1 MKLIICVLLS
11 ALSVSVSA
19 ASNFESLPNATVL
32 NMRLPDGSAA
42 AAALKKT
49 QAYALFADP
58 KRWQA
63 VTALIK
69 KNAGSEF
76 DDFMEALAVFNLK
89 PEDFPKLFAG
99 ETGIAVALHAPAEGK
114 NEPLVT
120 GVLYLNPE
128 ADLADRLM
136 QAIDQVIVIN
146 QNEEG
151 APKIARNDYDV
162 GAHTIIELTS
172 ENEEASFFIN
182 RNGNAIT
189 VFVGMEHGLDAT
201 KQFIVEHLDARAGDG
216 NAEGFAQTVL
226 NTPGLADVIP
236 AGQSLFELTTNPQVL
251 IDLIPENEIAT
262 PAMGG
267 AEVRQALGLHCF
279 KPCILVSTMENNVLH
294 SAGFMGC
301 SSPLEGVARIFEFP
315 ELEAGPAAWVPK
327 DIVSYSHLG
336 FNLQHTYRVVTETIA
351 GIMGPAGAAKI
362 QEVNNAPMLFLGTDL
377 ETFLGNFGD
386 KIVGIDYGKKPP
398 EGAAANPM
406 MGSFADRVAIVWDM
420 NDTTALKQ
428 ALPLLQQQ
436 AAMFGGMAAEEQ
448 GASGVRFNM
457 SMMQPGLEGGFFI
470 TDDKMILALGVG
482 VTELILSSV
491 QNPAPLAETLA
502 ASQMLKDAN
511 AILPP
516 KKGFIYSVQDTNA
529 AMVAEFNSTNKEL
542 KRLGQLEPEVGSV
555 LTTLMPTGEEIDGVM
570 GVGSQQ
576 AYRDADGLYLKG
588 AVVLELAT
596 DAAPSEEEA
605 P

>member
-1 MKLIICVLLS
+1 MKLLLCVLLS
-11 ALSVSVSA
+11 ALSVGVSA
-19 ASNFESLPNATVL
+19 ASNFESLPKSTVL
-32 NMRLPDGSAA
+32 NLRLPDGSAA

-49 QAYALFADP
+49 QAYALFSDP

-69 KNAGSEF
+69 KNAGSDF

-89 PEDFPKLFAG
+89 PEDFSQLFVG
-99 ETGIAVALHAPAEGK
+99 ETGVALALHAPAEGT
-114 NEPLVT
+114 NEPMVS

-136 QAIDQVIVIN
+136 QAIDQVVVLN
-146 QNEEG
+146 QNEDG
-151 APKIARNDYDV
+151 VAKIVRNDYDV
-162 GAHTIIELTS
+162 GEHAIIELSS
-172 ENEEASFFIN
+172 EDEDASFFIN
-182 RNGNAIT
+182 RSGNAIT
-189 VFVGMEHGLDAT
+189 IFVGVEQGLDAT

-216 NAEGFAQTVL
+216 NADGFAQTVL

-236 AGQSLFELTTNPQVL
+236 SGQTLFEMTFNPQVL

-279 KPCILVSTMENNVLH
+279 KPCIMALTIENNVLH
-294 SAGFMGC
+294 SVGFMGC
-301 SSPLEGVARIFEFP
+301 TSPLEGIARLLEFP
-315 ELEAGPAAWVPK
+315 EIEAGPAAWVPK
-327 DIVSYSHLG
+327 DLVSYSHFGL
-336 FNLQHTYRVVTETIA
+336 NLQHTYRVVTETIA

-386 KIVGIDYGKKPP
+386 KIVGIDYGKKAP

-406 MGSFADRVAIVWDM
+406 MGTFAERVAIVWDM

-457 SMMQPGLEGGFFI
+457 SMMQPGLEGGFFV

-502 ASQMLKDAN
+502 ASQLLKDAN
-511 AILPP
+511 AILAP
-516 KKGFIYSVQDTNA
+516 KKGFIYSLQDTNA
-529 AMVAEFNSTNKEL
+529 TMVAEFDATHKEFE
-542 KRLGQLEPEVGSV
+542 RLSQVNPDLGIFNAVMPKGDEVEGM
-555 LTTLMPTGEEIDGVM
+555 L
-570 GVGSQQ
+570 GVGTQH
-576 AYRDADGLYLKG
+576 AYRDADGLYMKG
-588 AVVLELAT
+588 AVILELAG
-596 DAAPSEEEA
+596 DSAEVEDEA